1 MSVATKVLISILG
14 SGLLSLFAG
23 AQCPVETVVVKG
35 RVENANAHSMVRVQ
49 LVYPKEKRGESGE
62 VTVEDGG
69 FQIPVEFV
77 TGQSS
82 IFRNLPARCNRK
94 PKTIVITLLE
104 NDQELDELDL
114 DFTRDFK
121 MADPSAYTLRSDLV
135 LRGPR

>member
-23 AQCPVETVVVKG
+23 AQCPVETVIVKG
-35 RVENANAHSMVRVQ
+35 RVENANAHSKVLVQ

-69 FQIPVEFV
+69 FQIPIEFV

-82 IFRNLPARCNRK
+82 TFRNLPARCNRK

-104 NDQELDELDL
+104 MDQALDELDL
-114 DFTRDFK
+114 DFTRDLK
-121 MADPSAYTLRSDLV
+121 MADPSAYRLRSDLV